1 MPKRY
6 TILDIRRSDEEQVIV
21 KKGILGIKRKLN
33 LTRSRATINQYIGT
47 LVVHLLIVITLKHVL
62 VPHHAYSFFA
72 NAQPIF
78 SATAVSIRVKYINRI
93 VPATCGLAV
102 VVDHPI
108 QLVVCPL
115 HGFPGN
121 GCHDFWNN
129 RAARDS

>member
-102 VVDHPI
+102 VVDHPYS
-108 QLVVCPL
+108 L
-115 HGFPGN
+115 
-121 GCHDFWNN
+121 
-129 RAARDS
+129 